1 MIRKYPLR
9 PKVGVAI
16 IVVKD
21 FKVLLGK
28 RVSSHGSGTW
38 QFPGGHLEF
47 GEPIEDCAKRELFEE
62 TGLTIRNIRSGPYT
76 NDIFK
81 TEQKHYITLFVIAD
95 YDSGVLTVKEPNKCE
110 TWGWFSW
117 SQLPEP
123 QFLPIQNLIK
133 QNFKLKEWLTK
144 K

>member
-1 MIRKYPLR
+1 MR

-28 RVSSHGSGTW
+28 RVGSHGSGTW

-76 NDIFK
+76 NDIFT

-95 YDSGVLTVKEPNKCE
+95 YDSGVLTVKEPKKCE
-110 TWGWFSW
+110 KWDWFSW
-117 SQLPEP
+117 SRLPEP
-123 QFLPIQNLIK
+123 KFLPIQNLMK
-133 QNFKLKEWLTK
+133 KNFDFQDWLTK
-144 K
+144 R

>member
-62 TGLTIRNIRSGPYT
+62 TGLTIINIRSGPYT